1 MKREKENWTRV
12 VITHETSQFNKKVK
26 RLRRHLGYNLKIEM
40 KSWGWKIW
48 SLLLMDMNE
57 GYITRHMVVL
67 DVYLTNE
74 DKPSIR
80 LSRLEDDDDFVAFW

>member
-1 MKREKENWTRV
+1 
-12 VITHETSQFNKKVK
+12 
-26 RLRRHLGYNLKIEM
+26 
-40 KSWGWKIW
+40 
-48 SLLLMDMNE
+48 MDMNE